1 MDTLEL
7 PRFGLVVPPE
17 NPIAEPE
24 FNNFIGSEMNVY
36 TTRFPVTP
44 EFTKATMEM
53 YNEVLPETLATFG
66 QMRLGAAVVA
76 CNASHYLLD
85 PSGDRA
91 FCDALSARA
100 GFPVQSST
108 QAILALCRALG
119 TTRLT
124 LVSPYAPW
132 LTETSRA
139 FWESAGLVVE
149 RVVLAPAVVDPTGED
164 DRFNPYEVTTATILD
179 RLRQA
184 DVPDGGTV
192 LFTGTGMGTLGALA
206 HLVGA
211 GSPHTLLTSNLASA
225 WWARRA
231 LGIGSAPSHPLLQ
244 RLERAV
250 AR

>member
-24 FNNFIGSEMNVY
+24 FIRLIGSEINVY

-53 YNEVLPETLATFG
+53 YNEVLPKTLDTFG

-85 PSGDRA
+85 PEGDRA
-91 FCDALSARA
+91 FCDELSERA

-108 QAILALCRALG
+108 QAILALCEALG
-119 TTRLT
+119 VKRLT

-132 LTETSRA
+132 LTATSRA
-139 FWESAGLVVE
+139 FWESAGLTVE
-149 RVVLAPAVVDPTGED
+149 RVVLAPAMVGATAED
-164 DRFNPYEVTTATILD
+164 DHFNPYEVTTQTLLS
-179 RLRQA
+179 RLREA
-184 DVPDGGTV
+184 GVPDGGTV
-192 LFTGTGMGTLGALA
+192 LFTGTGMGTLAALDE
-206 HLVGA
+206 LVRA
-211 GSPHTLLTSNLASA
+211 DVPHTLLTSNLASV
-225 WWARRA
+225 WWARRV
-231 LGIGSAPSHPLLQ
+231 LGADAADAHPFLK
-244 RLERAV
+244 RLERV
-250 AR
+250 ATR